1 MRRAPRLRRLRRMT
15 QIGTLLLLVAI
26 PMLCL
31 QEITVITGTLYSIAV
46 LGLEMTDP
54 LMVLQ
59 HGLATRSLHAT
70 LLLSGLIPLVL
81 ALLLGPV
88 FCSWVCP
95 QGLVSEL
102 AENSLKSLTRHR
114 RPVRL
119 RTAAGSRPLW
129 VRAKWAV
136 PIAGA
141 LAVAF
146 LSVPFFYY
154 GSAPGVISRELASL
168 VYLGTLGGELALVAV
183 ILLLEALGSPR
194 AWCRILC
201 PIGTV
206 LCACRTPLTLQVRH
220 DQNHRC
226 DAGACGLSCAGA
238 CQLGIDPRIRKDLWL
253 CNNCGDCVEA
263 CPDRALSW
271 SFPLLT
277 RTRSDPPASSPAP
290 DRASY
295 LAHRR
300 GKGTE

>member
-102 AENSLKSLTRHR
+102 AEILLQRSTRRR

-119 RTAAGSRPLW
+119 RSTPGSRPLW

-136 PIAGA
+136 PIVGA
-141 LAVAF
+141 LAVAL

-154 GSAPGVISRELASL
+154 SSAPGVISRELASL
-168 VYLGTLGGELALVAV
+168 VYFGTLGGELALVAL
-183 ILLLEALGSPR
+183 ILLLEALWAPR

-206 LCACRTPLTLQVRH
+206 LGACRTPLTLQVRH
-220 DQNHRC
+220 DRTHRC
-226 DAGACGLSCAGA
+226 DAGVCELACASA
-238 CQLGIDPRIRKDLWL
+238 CQLGIDPRISQDLWL

-271 SFPLLT
+271 SFPLLG
-277 RTRSDPPASSPAP
+277 RSRSGPPA
-290 DRASY
+290 
-295 LAHRR
+295 
-300 GKGTE
+300 